1 MGPGQH
7 FALYMVVQLRFEG
20 HEVSLPE
27 LGSDEAGAYSGKQGL
42 NIEIL

>member
-7 FALYMVVQLRFEG
+7 FASYMVVQPRFEG
-20 HEVSLPE
+20 HEVSLLE
-27 LGSDEAGAYSGKQGL
+27 VGSEKADAFSGEQGL